1 MYYSNN
7 IETLDFLN
15 KMEER
20 ATTGC
25 SGKNVLFSSR
35 LFIILPPLLCQH
47 WAANGCTEIDQNV
60 KPIGVTVHSRD
71 RIFLIFYIIYYT
83 YIIYYIILFIIV
95 DRAMDMKHPVNR
107 WRDRLI
113 YT

>member
-35 LFIILPPLLCQH
+35 LFIFLPPLLCQH

-60 KPIGVTVHSRD
+60 KPIGGTFEREN
-71 RIFLIFYIIYYT
+71 FLQFIHYLLY
-83 YIIYYIILFIIV
+83 IYYIFYHTI
-95 DRAMDMKHPVNR
+95 HNC
-107 WRDRLI
+107 
-113 YT
+113 